1 MPVKKSLFFL
11 LLFPLLTVPLS
22 GLRAGSEGAMENLH
36 NFAEIAGV
44 LQGFNPR
51 GEVWRG
57 QLTPG
62 ESALISETFLAGNEY
77 LVLAAGD
84 AAVTNLDLELFDV
97 DLNLIDADYGEDDT
111 PLVSITP
118 DQNETVYLRVTLI
131 SSQGPA
137 AWYALQVMYR

>member
-1 MPVKKSLFFL
+1 MPRKKFLFFL
-11 LLFPLLTVPLS
+11 FLVPLLIVPLS
-22 GLRAGSEGAMENLH
+22 VVRAGSEGAMENLQ

-62 ESALISETFLAGNEY
+62 ESVLISETFLAGNEY

-84 AAVTNLDLELFDV
+84 AAATNLDLELFDV
-97 DLNLIDADYGEDDT
+97 ELNLLDADYGEDST

-118 DQNETVYLRVTLI
+118 TQNETFYLRVTLI